1 MRLKQMEQQ
10 VRRCGVCG
18 QEWPSFSVED
28 VNHALLGCESC
39 LVIKEDGVV
48 QL

>member
-1 MRLKQMEQQ
+1 MKRMKEE
-10 VRRCGVCG
+10 VRCGVCG
-18 QEWPSFSVED
+18 QSWPAYQVED

-39 LVIKEDGVV
+39 LTIKRDGVI

>member
-1 MRLKQMEQQ
+1 MKRVKEE
-10 VRRCGVCG
+10 VRCGVCG
-18 QEWPSFSVED
+18 QSWPAYQVED

-39 LVIKEDGVV
+39 LIIKRDGVI

>member
-1 MRLKQMEQQ
+1 MKQAER

-18 QEWPSFSVED
+18 QVRPKFSVED

-39 LVIKEDGVV
+39 LIIKRDGVI